1 MKFFYC
7 ILISFFIGSM
17 LQAET
22 TLASICDTKDTVI
35 FFGNGIKTTEK
46 KAYDSRNIIKQQ
58 MKIKL
63 SPEEFETIDIKLA
76 YNGTHTLPLDLL
88 ESTIQILTGNTSR
101 FWRLFFGLEIMPD
114 WFADKFILLASVL
127 DKSALVT
134 TDSLRDHVNT
144 YRTAIAEGKKV
155 VLVAHS
161 QGNLFGNQAFSL
173 LNSREKQSFGMVSVA
188 NVDSNVLGNNTAEA
202 PYSTL
207 KNDKVIIAIIASQIV
222 LPSKPMA
229 PNTENLA
236 ESEDSL
242 GHSFIDSYMVEGSV
256 SETQIT
262 GDIVS
267 VLGNLATP
275 SRIVESGVITVSL
288 TWGSEPDIDLHV
300 YEPNGTK
307 VSWYNLQGISGALDR
322 DDRSGW
328 GPEHYHVPGC
338 DTLEEGIYQIALDY
352 FKGDGPEVATIQ
364 LEAGILVRTF
374 EIPMASEYYGTSTY
388 PKLVANIVV
397 KGSENGGYEFEI
409 FE

>member
-1 MKFFYC
+1 MKNFIN
-7 ILISFFIGSM
+7 ILIICLIGGLVLTESSN
-17 LQAET
+17 
-22 TLASICDTKDTVI
+22 ASICDQKDTVI
-35 FFGNGIKTTEK
+35 FFGNGIKSLKRDAHDSIESVKKQIKTE
-46 KAYDSRNIIKQQ
+46 
-58 MKIKL
+58 L
-63 SPEEFETIDIKLA
+63 PPEEFAVLEFDVS

-173 LNSREKQSFGMVSVA
+173 LNSREKQSFGLVSVA
-188 NVDSNVLGNNTAEA
+188 NVDNNVLGNNTAEA

-207 KNDKVIIAIIASQIV
+207 INDKVIIAIIASQIV

-352 FKGDGPEVATIQ
+352 FKGDGPEIATIQ
-364 LEAGILVRTF
+364 VEAGILVRTF

>member
-1 MKFFYC
+1 MKHFIY
-7 ILISFFIGSM
+7 ILISCLICG
-17 LQAET
+17 LVQAET
-22 TLASICDTKDTVI
+22 CSASICDTKETTI
-35 FFGNGIKTTEK
+35 FFGNGLKTLEK
-46 KAYDSRNIIKQQ
+46 KTYDSINIVRQRLISV
-58 MKIKL
+58 L
-63 SPEEFETIDIKLA
+63 PPEEFEVLEFDIS
-76 YNGTHTLPLDLL
+76 YNGTHTLTLDLL

-101 FWRLFFGLEIMPD
+101 FWRLFFELEIMPD
-114 WFADKFILLASVL
+114 WFADKFNLLATVL

-134 TDSLRDHVNT
+134 TDSLRNHVNT
-144 YRTAIAEGKKV
+144 YQTAIAEGKKI

-161 QGNLFGNQAFSL
+161 QGNLFGNQAYSL

-188 NVDSNVLGNNTAEA
+188 NVDNNVLGNNTDEA

-207 KNDKVIIAIIASQIV
+207 INDKVIIAIIAAQIV

-229 PNTENLA
+229 PNTENLS

-242 GHSFIDSYMVEGSV
+242 GHSFIDSYMAKGSA
-256 SETQIT
+256 SEISIT

-275 SRIVESGVITVSL
+275 SKIVEPGVITVSL
-288 TWGSEPDIDLHV
+288 TWGSEPDVDLHV

-307 VSWYNLQGISGALDR
+307 VSWFNLQGISGTLDR

-338 DTLEEGIYQIALDY
+338 DTLEEGIYHIALDY
-352 FKGDGPEVATIQ
+352 FNGDDPETATIQ
-364 LEAGILVRTF
+364 VEAGTLVRTF
-374 EIPMASEYYGTSTY
+374 EIHMGSEYYGTPNY
-388 PKLVANIVV
+388 PKLVSNILV
-397 KGSENGGYEFEI
+397 KGNENDGYVFEI